1 MNVAWWC
8 SAQKASWSWTPLYYP
23 GIWAV
28 MLVLLVGYVYAIRR
42 VGPSKVSA
50 GESVVTRGQVS
61 SFAVGWVLLWLA
73 TDWPIGALGAGYLL
87 TAHMI
92 QYVAYSLVIAP
103 LLLRG
108 TPPWMRELVL
118 DAPGMQPL
126 RALTERP
133 FLAFVVFNVVL
144 AGSHIPFVA
153 DTLKPIQFGQ
163 MFLDVVWLVVALA
176 LWTALGSFDDAESS
190 TLAHGKRLLYIIGL
204 TVLPTI
210 PGAFF
215 VFSDFPIYTTYEF
228 ATRAFGDFSAR
239 EDQVIAGLVMWVGMM
254 PFLMVRLALAFFE
267 WSQAESKRAG
277 QI

>member
-8 SAQKASWSWTPLYYP
+8 SAQKASWSWTPQYYP

-28 MLVLLVGYVYAIRR
+28 MIVLLVGYIYAIRR

-50 GESVVTRGQVS
+50 GEPVVTRGQVT

-73 TDWPIGALGAGYLL
+73 TDWPLGALGAGYLL

-108 TPPWMRELVL
+108 TPPWMRRLVL
-118 DAPGMQPL
+118 DARGMQPL

-144 AGSHIPFVA
+144 AGSHLPFVA
-153 DTLKPIQFGQ
+153 DTLKPLQFGQ
-163 MFLDVVWLVVALA
+163 MFLDVLWLVTALA
-176 LWTALGSFDDAESS
+176 LWTALGSFDDEDSH
-190 TLAHGKRLLYIIGL
+190 TLAHGKRLLYLIGL
-204 TVLPTI
+204 TVLPAI
-210 PGAFF
+210 PGAFM

-228 ATRAFGDFSAR
+228 ATRAFEDFSAR

-254 PFLMVRLALAFFE
+254 PFLLVRLALAFFE

>member
-1 MNVAWWC
+1 VNVAWWC
-8 SAQKASWSWTPLYYP
+8 SAQQLSWSWAPQYYP
-23 GIWAV
+23 GIWVV
-28 MLVLLVGYVYAIRR
+28 MLALLVGYVYVVRR
-42 VGPSKVSA
+42 IGPSKVA
-50 GESVVTRGQVS
+50 AEEPVVTGGQAT
-61 SFAVGWVLLWLA
+61 SFVAGYVLLWLA

-92 QYVAYSLVIAP
+92 QYVAYSLVVAP

-118 DAPGMQPL
+118 NAPGMGPL

-133 FLAFVVFNVVL
+133 FLAFVGFNVVL
-144 AGSHIPFVA
+144 AVTHLPFVA
-153 DTLKPIQFGQ
+153 DTLKPLQFGQ
-163 MFLDVVWLVVALA
+163 MLMDILWLVTALA
-176 LWTALGSFDDAESS
+176 FWTAIDSFDEEEDHS
-190 TLAHGKRLLYIIGL
+190 LAHGKSLLYIIGL

-215 VFSDFPIYTTYEF
+215 VFADFPIYTTYEF

-239 EDQVIAGLVMWVGMM
+239 DDQVLAGLVMWVGMM
-254 PFLMVRLALAFFE
+254 PFLMVRLALAFFT
-267 WSQAESKRAG
+267 WSQAEGRRAG